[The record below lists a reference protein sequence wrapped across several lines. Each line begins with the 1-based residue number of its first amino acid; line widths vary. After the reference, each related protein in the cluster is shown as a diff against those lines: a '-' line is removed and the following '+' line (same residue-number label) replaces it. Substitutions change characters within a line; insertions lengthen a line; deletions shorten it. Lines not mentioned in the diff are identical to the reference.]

1 MKVQNDL
8 LGYEGLKI
16 IQNTDYFSFSLD
28 SVLLPNFVKI
38 PKKCKNILDI
48 GTGNA
53 PIPLI
58 LTTKT
63 KATITAIEVQKE
75 IFEMAKET
83 IEINGVQ
90 NQINLLNDDV
100 KNIGKYFKCEYFD
113 VILSNPPYFKVEE
126 LSKKNDNIVKAN
138 ARHELLLNLDQLILI
153 AFKYLKNNGVF
164 AMVYRTERLTDVLN
178 TMRKN
183 RIEPKRIT
191 IIFPKEN
198 VKSNLFLVEGI
209 KNANYGL
216 MEIKKIVVH
225 DENGNYTDS
234 VLNYF
239 K

>member
-8 LGYEGLKI
+8 LGYQGLKI